1 MRVKYLVLL
10 ILVVPAIVL
19 LPSLGRLD
27 LLVVLS
33 GSMSPLF
40 NPGDMVV
47 IEKIE
52 PSAVTVGDVIAF
64 HPPNAKDEK
73 TLVTH
78 RVVEVIHNGSRTY
91 FQTKGDNNEDRDPY
105 LVPLENVVGKAVF
118 SLPYLGYLTR
128 HNPNRTVKFLT
139 YVFLIVLPGL
149 IVLYSELVYLR
160 NYSPRIERMEEKL
173 KRWRSRAVEEIL
185 PGRMAAIF
193 VISLVALTLLFHPSI
208 ERTPSGVINSG
219 GLPVLLLRD
228 DVPDYVYLPPGETYD
243 GNYEIAV
250 SSVLPVMWLVRAY
263 EVNPFILKSLN
274 VIISLLLT
282 LVTFP
287 LWVREFPDIKSRVR
301 RRHHGT
307 LGV

>member
-1 MRVKYLVLL
+1 MKVKYLVLL
-10 ILVVPAIVL
+10 ILVAPALVL
-19 LPSLGRLD
+19 LPSLSRLD

-33 GSMSPLF
+33 GSMQPLF

-47 IEKIE
+47 IE
-52 PSAVTVGDVIAF
+52 SVNLDSVTVGDVIAF

-78 RVVEVIHNGSRTY
+78 RVVEVITNGSRRY
-91 FQTKGDNNEDRDPY
+91 FQTKGDNNEDLDPF
-105 LVPLENVVGKAVF
+105 LVPSENVVGKAVF

-128 HNPNRTVKFLT
+128 HNPNRTVKLAA
-139 YVFLIVLPGL
+139 YILLIVIPGL
-149 IVLYSELVYLR
+149 VVLYGELSYLR
-160 NYSPRIERMEEKL
+160 NYSPRIERMEERL
-173 KRWRSRAVEEIL
+173 KRWRARTVEEVL
-185 PGRMAAIF
+185 PMRAAGIF
-193 VISLVALTLLFHPSI
+193 VISLVALTLLFYPSL
-208 ERTPSGVINSG
+208 ERTPAGIVNTGV
-219 GLPVLLLRD
+219 LPVLLLRN
-228 DVPDYVYLPPGETYD
+228 DVPDYVYLSPGETYD
-243 GNYEIAV
+243 GNYELAV
-250 SSVLPVMWLVRAY
+250 NSVLPVMWLVRAY
-263 EVNPFILKSLN
+263 EVNPFIVKSLN